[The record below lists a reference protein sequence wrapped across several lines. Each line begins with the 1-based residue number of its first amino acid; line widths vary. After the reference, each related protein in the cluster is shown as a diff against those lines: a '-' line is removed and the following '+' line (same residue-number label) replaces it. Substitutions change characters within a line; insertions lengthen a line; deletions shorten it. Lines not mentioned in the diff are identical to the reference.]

1 MGRIGCNGRELEF
14 EEHKEYHERPYQL
27 ASQRSR
33 FCKTWCSR
41 NLRHPNGNW
50 ISELMSNPWRSV
62 DPLIMFNCKMQWRQ
76 TLCSQMR
83 ITIRALYG
91 SLSLLA
97 AMPCEARALGNIGR
111 AHFKYRLLSNADQGL
126 CTWSSRQWVK
136 ERSPCSLQKSQQE
149 KAAICTACVTVFLG
163 SCSGL
168 APGPSRSFVLFRSL
182 CVIKGAQAS
191 VLGTSKR

>member
-14 EEHKEYHERPYQL
+14 EEHKEYQERPYQL

-97 AMPCEARALGNIGR
+97 EMPCEARALAISVER
-111 AHFKYRLLSNADQGL
+111 I
-126 CTWSSRQWVK
+126 SS
-136 ERSPCSLQKSQQE
+136 
-149 KAAICTACVTVFLG
+149 TACSQTLI
-163 SCSGL
+163 
-168 APGPSRSFVLFRSL
+168 RDFVLEAQGNGLKNAHLVL
-182 CVIKGAQAS
+182 CKNR
-191 VLGTSKR
+191 SKRKQRFAPHMLQFSLEVVQV